1 MADRKH
7 KNMAAEITFTVAE
20 CGEFHSMGEY
30 HEGIG
35 SLEEAAAIYR
45 KIQKGRMNGIPS
57 VGIRIHIKGTAAEED
72 AQFDILAGR
81 EINMG
86 VLRILPE
93 GCSSEQVQRIIIET
107 AGMFPEKEV
116 TDI

>member
-7 KNMAAEITFTVAE
+7 ENMTAEITFTVAE
-20 CGEFHSMGEY
+20 CGEFHSIGEY
-30 HEGIG
+30 REGIG

-45 KIQKGRMNGIPS
+45 KIPQGRMNGVPS
-57 VGIRIHIKGTAAEED
+57 VGIRIHMDGTAAEED
-72 AQFDILAGR
+72 VQLDILTGS

-86 VLRILPE
+86 VLRMLPE
-93 GCSSEQVQRIIIET
+93 GCSSEDVQRIISET
-107 AGMFPEKEV
+107 AEMFPEKEV

>member
-57 VGIRIHIKGTAAEED
+57 IGIRIHMDGATEED
-72 AQFDILAGR
+72 DVQLDILTGS

-86 VLRILPE
+86 VLRMLPE
-93 GCSSEQVQRIIIET
+93 GCSSAQVQCIISET

>member
-7 KNMAAEITFTVAE
+7 KNKAAEITFTVAE

-45 KIQKGRMNGIPS
+45 KIPQGRMNGVPS

-72 AQFDILAGR
+72 AQFDILTGS

-86 VLRILPE
+86 VLRMLPE
-93 GCSSEQVQRIIIET
+93 GCSRAQVPRIISET
-107 AGMFPEKEV
+107 AEMFPEKEV